1 MSESE
6 NGKEQDGFGQWCILE
21 VMGHRKLG
29 GYVTEQPLFGTAM
42 LRIDIPSSSE
52 NYVTEYYGGSSIYA
66 LHPVTEEVARA
77 FAARSR
83 VRPVEVYELA
93 LPEPKMRPIQGVQD
107 ALGRYGFSDEEGEA
121 AGIFDPEGE

>member
-1 MSESE
+1 MSE

-42 LRIDIPSSSE
+42 LRIDIPNAES
-52 NYVTEYYGGSSIYA
+52 YTTEYYGGSSIYA
-66 LHPVTEEVARA
+66 LHPVSEEVARA

-93 LPEPKMRPIQGVQD
+93 LPEPRAEPIRGVQS
-107 ALGRYGFSDEEGEA
+107 ALDRYGFTDEESEA
-121 AGIFDPEGE
+121 EGIFDPEDE